1 MHKYV
6 IFNFPCSG
14 FLCSQDKKGDNLKSF
29 FVILYPVFM
38 HSTLENKLFLR
49 HHFSVST
56 SISKLKST
64 SMKRKLNIII
74 TAVENYLG
82 NGSIWFSNFPKKVLC
97 VSRTPKRTAF

>member
-1 MHKYV
+1 MYIHKYV

-64 SMKRKLNIII
+64 SMRRKLHIII
-74 TAVENYLG
+74 TAVERPIIL
-82 NGSIWFSNFPKKVLC
+82 
-97 VSRTPKRTAF
+97 SRQWQHLV